1 MESEAATESA
11 QPAQDV
17 EDVVVAFESR
27 EDLDINTPDHD
38 PHGEPQALAARSTAS
53 CDECEESGLVPTHTL
68 EVADGLVDGVE
79 RRVLCEDCGA

>member
-1 MESEAATESA
+1 MESNPATESA
-11 QPAQDV
+11 QPSQEA

-53 CDECEESGLVPTHTL
+53 CDECGESGLVPTHTL

-79 RRVLCEDCGA
+79 RRVLCEDCSE